1 MSPLTIAITT
11 HLNSD
16 DTDDK
21 GLSALIEGCLANDR
35 RSQEMLYRKY
45 YGRMMTTCLRFNPN
59 PDDAL
64 EALNNGF
71 YNVFKNLKQYKGNG
85 SFDGW
90 VYHIVRNAALDFV
103 RKRIKYIETGSLDGL
118 DADVELVENACEQ
131 LEVNGLLK
139 LLESLPDAT
148 RTVFNLFALEGFT
161 HKEIAKMLEISEGTS
176 KWHAAEARK
185 LLQSKLIQL
194 YPHLK
199 K

>member
-1 MSPLTIAITT
+1 VSPLTIAITT

-64 EALNNGF
+64 EALNNGY

-161 HKEIAKMLEISEGTS
+161 HKEIAKMLEISEVTS

>member
-1 MSPLTIAITT
+1 
-11 HLNSD
+11 
-16 DTDDK
+16 
-21 GLSALIEGCLANDR
+21 
-35 RSQEMLYRKY
+35 MLYLKY